1 MEWELQQS
9 GVERQGEGARRE
21 RRSPQNTSKPTLHT
35 LCFWQ
40 RKMQTCSRNGQSS
53 SALLNQSGVER
64 QGVRARQERTNP
76 NQQALLFVLFVANKN
91 VNVLKEWS
99 KLLCFARFVDWLDIF
114 LLLPDLAGSGSL

>member
-1 MEWELQQS
+1 M
-9 GVERQGEGARRE
+9 
-21 RRSPQNTSKPTLHT
+21 
-35 LCFWQ
+35 
-40 RKMQTCSRNGQSS
+40 
-53 SALLNQSGVER
+53 
-64 QGVRARQERTNP
+64 RARQERTNP